1 MNERDE
7 PIRDDEMSTR
17 GGDVTRSGIDAAGCG
32 RFSLDLLELAAL
44 AKREREIEIDPQLEL
59 HLVTCK
65 LCARAVDQFDRNN
78 TFLHGA
84 FLEEI
89 ASVAAA
95 RSATSEPNQRDAEVK
110 TEAKTEAK
118 AEAKAT
124 ADFDGPIR
132 GYRLGPEL
140 HRGGQG
146 AVYQAEQIATR
157 RACAV
162 KMLLG
167 GRFAGEKQRFRF
179 RREVEVVAH
188 LRHPGIVTLY
198 ESGLTRSGEPWF
210 AMELVEGARFDEF
223 VRSHEQSSRQ
233 LVELFRHVA
242 EAVAYAHRR
251 GVIHRDLKPGNVLV
265 DREGVPRILD
275 FGLARIAEP
284 SREGGGA
291 AAAEGSG
298 GATMAG
304 EFLGTFAYAAP
315 EQLAGDPAGIDSRCD
330 LYALGVMLYECL
342 CGRRPFEGARS
353 IAELVVQKTM
363 SDPPR
368 PRTILASVDA
378 DLEVIALRLLAADP
392 ARRYDTADAL
402 VEDLTRFLDGRPI
415 LARDDSFAYVVRKN
429 LRRHWIPA
437 TAAAALFITIIVAS
451 VSLFIAYQNA
461 ERERIRSERTLA
473 SFQKALGSAN
483 PETGAG
489 SSSMGID
496 DFLGLVEQQ
505 VSTELVDEPYQLA
518 GVLRTL
524 GLIHLG
530 FDDATRARSAIEEAH
545 RVQADGFK
553 RGEVTA
559 AQFAETEF
567 ALARVQFNLQ
577 EFALAEATYRR
588 ALALREKALGRED
601 VDTVETMR
609 HLASALRAQQR
620 LDESQAMLEDAIG
633 RSAAFPDTNAANV
646 IRVGLLHGR
655 ATLLAARED
664 VVAAVAQYEQA
675 LNALIEIVS
684 RDDWRVGRTRYNLA
698 RVQMRSGDL
707 KRAFENAQESEKIL
721 REKKGADAT
730 MTRESAS
737 LLTAIRAMAAQS
749 GVSLEESASLNS
761 ADKGPSE

>member
-1 MNERDE
+1 
-7 PIRDDEMSTR
+7 
-17 GGDVTRSGIDAAGCG
+17 
-32 RFSLDLLELAAL
+32 
-44 AKREREIEIDPQLEL
+44 
-59 HLVTCK
+59 
-65 LCARAVDQFDRNN
+65 
-78 TFLHGA
+78 
-84 FLEEI
+84 
-89 ASVAAA
+89 
-95 RSATSEPNQRDAEVK
+95 
-110 TEAKTEAK
+110 
-118 AEAKAT
+118 
-124 ADFDGPIR
+124 
-132 GYRLGPEL
+132 
-140 HRGGQG
+140 
-146 AVYQAEQIATR
+146 
-157 RACAV
+157 
-162 KMLLG
+162 
-167 GRFAGEKQRFRF
+167 
-179 RREVEVVAH
+179 
-188 LRHPGIVTLY
+188 
-198 ESGLTRSGEPWF
+198 
-210 AMELVEGARFDEF
+210 
-223 VRSHEQSSRQ
+223 
-233 LVELFRHVA
+233 
-242 EAVAYAHRR
+242 
-251 GVIHRDLKPGNVLV
+251 
-265 DREGVPRILD
+265 
-275 FGLARIAEP
+275 
-284 SREGGGA
+284 
-291 AAAEGSG
+291 
-298 GATMAG
+298 
-304 EFLGTFAYAAP
+304 
-315 EQLAGDPAGIDSRCD
+315 
-330 LYALGVMLYECL
+330 MLYECL

-368 PRTILASVDA
+368 PRTILGSVDA

-577 EFALAEATYRR
+577 DFALAEATYRR

-620 LDESQAMLEDAIG
+620 LDESQAMLEDAIR

-675 LNALIEIVS
+675 LNALLEIVP

-698 RVQMRSGDL
+698 RVQMCTGDL
-707 KRAFENAQESEKIL
+707 KRAFENARESEKIL
-721 REKKGADAT
+721 HEKKGVDAT

-737 LLTAIRAMAAQS
+737 LLAAIRAMAAQS
-749 GVSLEESASLNS
+749 GVAIEESASLDAGEASPALN
-761 ADKGPSE
+761 ADGG

>member
-1 MNERDE
+1 
-7 PIRDDEMSTR
+7 
-17 GGDVTRSGIDAAGCG
+17 
-32 RFSLDLLELAAL
+32 
-44 AKREREIEIDPQLEL
+44 
-59 HLVTCK
+59 
-65 LCARAVDQFDRNN
+65 
-78 TFLHGA
+78 
-84 FLEEI
+84 
-89 ASVAAA
+89 
-95 RSATSEPNQRDAEVK
+95 
-110 TEAKTEAK
+110 
-118 AEAKAT
+118 
-124 ADFDGPIR
+124 
-132 GYRLGPEL
+132 
-140 HRGGQG
+140 
-146 AVYQAEQIATR
+146 
-157 RACAV
+157 
-162 KMLLG
+162 
-167 GRFAGEKQRFRF
+167 
-179 RREVEVVAH
+179 
-188 LRHPGIVTLY
+188 
-198 ESGLTRSGEPWF
+198 
-210 AMELVEGARFDEF
+210 
-223 VRSHEQSSRQ
+223 

-284 SREGGGA
+284 SREGGDA

-368 PRTILASVDA
+368 PRTILGSVDA

-545 RVQADGFK
+545 RVQEDGFK

-620 LDESQAMLEDAIG
+620 LDESQAMLEDAIR

-675 LNALIEIVS
+675 LNALLEIVP

-698 RVQMRSGDL
+698 RVQMCTGDL
-707 KRAFENAQESEKIL
+707 KRAFENARESEKIL
-721 REKKGADAT
+721 HEKKGVDAT

-737 LLTAIRAMAAQS
+737 LLAAIRAMAAQS
-749 GVSLEESASLNS
+749 GVAIEESASLDAGEASPALN
-761 ADKGPSE
+761 ADGG